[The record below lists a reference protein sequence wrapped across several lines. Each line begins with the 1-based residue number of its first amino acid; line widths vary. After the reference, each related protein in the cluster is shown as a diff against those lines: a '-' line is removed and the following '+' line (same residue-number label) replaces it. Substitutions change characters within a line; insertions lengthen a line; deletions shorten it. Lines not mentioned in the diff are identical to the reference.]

1 MGEMKLENKPFVLP
15 KNIRQMGTPGELQKV
30 YVEDYVHTYLHSFLK
45 EKYKEDTLRAALL
58 LGTSVS
64 QEDTTYAFIKGAVA
78 CDFSHLHE
86 EISADLTNAMASFFP
101 EWDMLGW
108 YVCAQGVDAHIQS
121 EIKHYYAAR
130 AEQRPQY
137 LIYEDMLE
145 METDLFVW
153 EQNALHK
160 LTGYYIYYER
170 NPQMQEFLI
179 HEKKG
184 RPQEMPSFSDASVLY
199 DAGQQVFDDTEGRH
213 FYATE
218 SHISRVR
225 ERRELQT
232 ATQREL
238 DRAAQQATQV
248 ESWRG
253 GYTTGDSE
261 PSIRYRRKTERQIKA
276 AAAREVA
283 EMAEESRWSDSR
295 EMTEQRRRGGAAEER
310 TDRAEMKKQMRQQAA
325 HKPRPGFVQKM
336 AYAACAI
343 VLILLAAMGISQF
356 DNYQSIRNLQ
366 EAISSTLIPV
376 REHAVEQDKDEEEVL
391 PATGTVERD
400 DRGVEDDGQN
410 TKQTTNSNEEGDGQ
424 SMKQDGQGE
433 SGGDRNTN
441 QGAQDSGQDS
451 QNPGQQE
458 RIPTDLNEN
467 NHAQG
472 GGQTDAQAQPA
483 KTQTSAEA
491 QTSTKEQT
499 SAETQAS
506 IKTQA
511 STKTQSPT
519 ASSYYTVK
527 KGDSLLSIS
536 RAVYENENMVEQICA
551 LNGLQNTNMIYEG
564 QKLKMS

>member
-15 KNIRQMGTPGELQKV
+15 KNIRQMGTPGEVQKI

-58 LGTSVS
+58 LGVSVS
-64 QEDTTYAFIKGAVA
+64 QEETTYAFIKGAVA

-86 EISADLTNAMASFFP
+86 EISADLSNAMASFFP

-130 AEQRPQY
+130 AEQRSQY

-179 HEKKG
+179 HEKEG
-184 RPQEMPSFSDASVLY
+184 RPQEIPSFSGASALY
-199 DAGQQVFDDTEGRH
+199 DTGQQVSDDAKGQH
-213 FYATE
+213 SYVVKP
-218 SHISRVR
+218 HISRVR
-225 ERRELQT
+225 E
-232 ATQREL
+232 
-238 DRAAQQATQV
+238 
-248 ESWRG
+248 G
-253 GYTTGDSE
+253 
-261 PSIRYRRKTERQIKA
+261 QIKA

-283 EMAEESRWSDSR
+283 EMAEESRWSDKR

-376 REHAVEQDKDEEEVL
+376 REHEVEQDKDEEEAL
-391 PATGTVERD
+391 PTTGTEERD
-400 DRGVEDDGQN
+400 DRGAEDDGQN
-410 TKQTTNSNEEGDGQ
+410 TKQTHPNEEGDGQ
-424 SMKQDGQGE
+424 SMKQDDQGE
-433 SGGDRNTN
+433 SGGDLNTN
-441 QGAQDSGQDS
+441 QGAQDSGLDN
-451 QNPGQQE
+451 QNPEQQE

-467 NHAQG
+467 NRAQG
-472 GGQTDAQAQPA
+472 VGQTDAQAQPA
-483 KTQTSAEA
+483 KTQTSVEV

-499 SAETQAS
+499 NAE
-506 IKTQA
+506 TQA

-564 QKLKMS
+564 QKLKMP

>member
-58 LGTSVS
+58 LGVS
-64 QEDTTYAFIKGAVA
+64 ASQKETTYAFIKGAVA

-86 EISADLTNAMASFFP
+86 EISADLSNAMASFFP
-101 EWDMLGW
+101 EWNMLGW

-137 LIYEDMLE
+137 LVYEDMLE

-179 HEKKG
+179 HEKGG
-184 RPQEMPSFSDASVLY
+184 RPQETPSFSGASVLY
-199 DAGQQVFDDTEGRH
+199 DAGQQVFDDASQIIEQRGVCTTE
-213 FYATE
+213 
-218 SHISRVR
+218 
-225 ERRELQT
+225 
-232 ATQREL
+232 
-238 DRAAQQATQV
+238 DR
-248 ESWRG
+248 
-253 GYTTGDSE
+253 E
-261 PSIRYRRKTERQIKA
+261 PSIRYRRKSERQIKA
-276 AAAREVA
+276 VAAREVA
-283 EMAEESRWSDSR
+283 EMVEESRWSNGR
-295 EMTEQRRRGGAAEER
+295 EMTEPRLRGDAAEER
-310 TDRAEMKKQMRQQAA
+310 TDRAEMKKQMRQQAS

-376 REHAVEQDKDEEEVL
+376 REHAVEQDKDEEGAL
-391 PATGTVERD
+391 PTTGTVERD
-400 DRGVEDDGQN
+400 DRGAEDDGQN
-410 TKQTTNSNEEGDGQ
+410 TKQARPDEEGASK
-424 SMKQDGQGE
+424 SMKQDSKGA
-433 SGGDRNTN
+433 SDGDLNTN
-441 QGAQDSGQDS
+441 QDAQDSGQDS

-467 NHAQG
+467 NRAQG
-472 GGQTDAQAQPA
+472 VGQTDAQAQPA
-483 KTQTSAEA
+483 KTQTS
-491 QTSTKEQT
+491 TKEQT
-499 SAETQAS
+499 SAEVQAN
-506 IKTQA
+506 IKTQ
-511 STKTQSPT
+511 SLGTSN
-519 ASSYYTVK
+519 YYTVK

-536 RAVYENENMVEQICA
+536 RAVYENENMVEQICT

-564 QKLKMS
+564 QKLKMP